1 MKNKAIIAVVTVVTV
16 ILAGCWNPFAPKT
29 EEGEEDQY
37 FDSPDSVYKVLANFE
52 LAWNQQNHYEYMKT
66 LGQTFE
72 FHLLETDWA
81 DYDGDGVE
89 DQSWGRSTE
98 EEFTQ
103 SLFANAFCVDL
114 VLNGN
119 EEYPWTGDTTG
130 VFRECPR
137 TFVLKVYEDA
147 GQQSGFIAQGTA
159 RFILA
164 PDSTDGIWYIY
175 HWFDESDI

>member
-1 MKNKAIIAVVTVVTV
+1 MKNKSVIAVITVGTV
-16 ILAGCWNPFAPKT
+16 ILAGCWNPFSPNT

-52 LAWNQQNHYEYMKT
+52 LAWNQQNHDRYMET
-66 LGQTFE
+66 LDQTFE

-89 DQSWGRSTE
+89 DQSWGISIE
-98 EEFTQ
+98 EQFTQ
-103 SLFANAFCVDL
+103 ALFENAFNVEL

-137 TFVLKVYEDA
+137 TFVLKVYTNPE
-147 GQQSGFIAQGTA
+147 QQGWIAQGTA

-164 PDSTDGIWYIY
+164 PDSTDGIWRIY